1 MLEPVYR
8 PRFRLWVDTPWL
20 FIPRSLCPISLVWDR
35 DGGCLHRA
43 CSLHVPNQLKEP
55 QSDKVFVPP
64 LHLPSETLSFFPN
77 PWFFFYFSLFSTF
90 YQFSV
95 SLLRARLWYPGIFSL
110 LFPTGSYKETVAS
123 MSNSL
128 NPNKLGCFCIWTTG
142 VTARLA
148 PLCTSGNDFSK
159 KRNQDGSFLTE
170 LVIWSPSQN

>member
-8 PRFRLWVDTPWL
+8 PRFTLWVDTPWL

-95 SLLRARLWYPGIFSL
+95 SLLRARLRYPGIFSL
-110 LFPTGSYKETVAS
+110 SSFPQVLIKKLLLLCPTPWTPTSLVAFAFE
-123 MSNSL
+123 L
-128 NPNKLGCFCIWTTG
+128 LEWLLG
-142 VTARLA
+142 
-148 PLCTSGNDFSK
+148 
-159 KRNQDGSFLTE
+159 
-170 LVIWSPSQN
+170 